1 MTITNR
7 VQVVK
12 GIMVRTTQDTVKPEL
27 VLNDVVPALVNYRT
41 AVTANLQNT
50 QPTMIGEM
58 KVVAEVTKKG
68 SKDII
73 KKEVK
78 EGLEMAPNSN
88 FDFPIMWNNQ
98 PLEPGTYT
106 LHLVATSRGEE
117 WKFTK
122 DFTIKKEE
130 SKALNE
136 EAVELVEPEGMP
148 MWVYIIIGLLGMIVL
163 LLIFLLLR
171 KSKKEDKK

>member
-12 GIMVRTTQDTVKPEL
+12 GIMVRNTQDTVKPEL

-78 EGLEMAPNSN
+78 EGLELS
-88 FDFPIMWNNQ
+88 
-98 PLEPGTYT
+98 
-106 LHLVATSRGEE
+106 
-117 WKFTK
+117 
-122 DFTIKKEE
+122 
-130 SKALNE
+130 
-136 EAVELVEPEGMP
+136 
-148 MWVYIIIGLLGMIVL
+148 
-163 LLIFLLLR
+163 LIHI
-171 KSKKEDKK
+171 